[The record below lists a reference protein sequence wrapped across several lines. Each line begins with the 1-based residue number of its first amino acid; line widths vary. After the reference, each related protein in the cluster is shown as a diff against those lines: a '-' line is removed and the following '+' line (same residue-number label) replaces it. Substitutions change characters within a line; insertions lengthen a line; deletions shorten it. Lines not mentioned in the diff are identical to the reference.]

1 MNSGDSVVVSAPS
14 VDEAIS
20 LGLIKLTALRDEVK
34 IEVLDEGS
42 RGFLGLGA
50 REAKVQV
57 TRLTE
62 EERQSAKLST
72 PSQEP
77 QGATEPR
84 AEISRSESVRP
95 VSAPRTVEREGVEAE
110 ERIAPGDRE
119 EAEEKAPESSS
130 KPSQAKPRTEPADTG
145 RPEEKRRV
153 DEKAPM
159 PEMVGG
165 VNRVELEAVARDVAD
180 GLLQDL
186 DVEVNLEWLQE
197 DRPTLWIAV
206 DGKDAKA
213 LVGSRARTLHSLQY
227 LFRALIYHRLD
238 GDYNLVVD
246 ANAYRKRRRQS
257 LENLARRQAERALET
272 GETVRLRSM
281 PANERRI
288 VHITL
293 RDDDRVTTES
303 VGRGRSRSVTI
314 IPQRTGSSS

>member
-1 MNSGDSVVVSAPS
+1 MNSEESVVVSAPS

-34 IEVLDEGS
+34 IEILDEGN

-50 REAKVQV
+50 REAKVKV
-57 TRLTE
+57 TRLSE
-62 EERQSAKLST
+62 EER
-72 PSQEP
+72 
-77 QGATEPR
+77 
-84 AEISRSESVRP
+84 RS
-95 VSAPRTVEREGVEAE
+95 AE
-110 ERIAPGDRE
+110 ERAQSQALEEVTEPETDIPSSPAEPRE
-119 EAEEKAPESSS
+119 RAERDVEPEPVAVSPRPEPTEKTPKVSE
-130 KPSQAKPRTEPADTG
+130 KPSQPESVSKPEPAEPQAFEKETPEETKPR
-145 RPEEKRRV
+145 
-153 DEKAPM
+153 M

-165 VNRVELEAVARDVAD
+165 VNRAELEAVARDVAA

-186 DVEVNLEWLQE
+186 DVDVTLEWLQE

-206 DGKDAKA
+206 DGKDASA

-246 ANAYRKRRRQS
+246 ADSYRKRRRQS
-257 LENLARRQAERALET
+257 LENLANRQAKKAIET
-272 GETVRLRSM
+272 GETVRLRPM
-281 PANERRI
+281 PAHERRI

-303 VGRGRSRSVTI
+303 VGHGRNRLVTI
-314 IPQRTGSSS
+314 IPRRAGSSS